1 MKIYDYLDRELN
13 IGDDVLVAVPSAS
26 MYKGRIMVITSK
38 TIIIDLMGKFHEDG
52 KIVFKQSTGW
62 RRKIPL
68 ESASYEI
75 FKLNEDG

>member
-13 IGDDVLVAVPSAS
+13 IGDDVLVAVPYRTAT

-62 RRKIPL
+62 
-68 ESASYEI
+68 
-75 FKLNEDG
+75 